1 MNNKANIF
9 NFHNNQIRIIEKDGE
24 PWFVTADVCR
34 ALQLNIQKNGKPNTT
49 TSLRRLLTKEKGL
62 YPIYTL
68 GGAQRLSIISES
80 GLYKLIMRSNKP
92 EAKEFQNWVTQVV
105 LPAIRKDG
113 AYVQGEEKGREKRG
127 RRGLLLNPHR
137 RPLSGI
143 KWLIIVTK

>member
-24 PWFVTADVCR
+24 PWFVAADVCR
-34 ALQLNIQKNGKPNTT
+34 VLGMNMRRNGKPNTT
-49 TSLRRLLTKEKGL
+49 VSLSYLQPEEKGVGFTN
-62 YPIYTL
+62 TL
-68 GGAQRLSIISES
+68 GGTQRVSIISES

-113 AYVQGEEKGREKRG
+113 AYVQGEEKEREEEG
-127 RRGLLLNPHR
+127 GME
-137 RPLSGI
+137 
-143 KWLIIVTK
+143 WY